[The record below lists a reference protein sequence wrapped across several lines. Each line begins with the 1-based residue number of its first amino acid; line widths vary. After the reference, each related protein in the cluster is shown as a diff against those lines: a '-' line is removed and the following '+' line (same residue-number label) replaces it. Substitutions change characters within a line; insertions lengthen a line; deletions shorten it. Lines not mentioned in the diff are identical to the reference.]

1 MLCTGE
7 NPDLVTTKAK
17 AEYGPFDVTQLFFAG
32 ISNCILIDT
41 LCGPIKH
48 SGIVRSQQELAQACK
63 IPHDKFSDKCQQT
76 D

>member
-7 NPDLVTTKAK
+7 NPDLVTTRAK

-32 ISNCILIDT
+32 ISNRIFIDT

-48 SGIVRSQQELAQACK
+48 SGIMCPQQELAQACK
-63 IPHDKFSDKCQQT
+63 IPQDKFSDPCEQT